1 MEGIRAK
8 TFQEI
13 VDKYLKGKYD
23 TPVKIGYK
31 PEQLP
36 IETVIDEDKS
46 VRWNREEVTR
56 INGEKR
62 IEFEKMK
69 SMKKFLA
76 AQYRS
81 DLSAAALNECGINSK
96 QAEFIYTYVMDHTEY
111 DYMSVEFT
119 IDYEKFCKVFARL
132 RDMKEE
138 QE

>member
-1 MEGIRAK
+1 MEEIRAK

-36 IETVIDEDKS
+36 IETVIDEDQS

-138 QE
+138 

>member
-23 TPVKIGYK
+23 PPVKIGYK
-31 PEQLP
+31 AEQLP
-36 IETVIDEDKS
+36 METVIDEDKS

-81 DLSAAALNECGINSK
+81 DLAAAALNECGINNK
-96 QAEFIYTYVMDHTEY
+96 QADFIYDYVMQHTEY

-119 IDYEKFCKVFARL
+119 IDYEKFCKIFALL

-138 QE
+138 

>member
-1 MEGIRAK
+1 MEEIRVK
-8 TFQEI
+8 TFQEV

-62 IEFEKMK
+62 IEFEQMK

-132 RDMKEE
+132 RDMKED

>member
-1 MEGIRAK
+1 MEEIRAK

-23 TPVKIGYK
+23 TPIKIGYK

-46 VRWNREEVTR
+46 VRWTREEVIR

-76 AQYRS
+76 AQYKS

-132 RDMKEE
+132 RDMREE
-138 QE
+138 

>member
-1 MEGIRAK
+1 MEEIRVK
-8 TFQEI
+8 TFQEV

-138 QE
+138 

>member
-1 MEGIRAK
+1 
-8 TFQEI
+8 
-13 VDKYLKGKYD
+13 
-23 TPVKIGYK
+23 
-31 PEQLP
+31 
-36 IETVIDEDKS
+36 
-46 VRWNREEVTR
+46 
-56 INGEKR
+56 
-62 IEFEKMK
+62 MK

-132 RDMKEE
+132 RDMKED